1 RPRGTYLP
9 GTIGAKRR
17 LPPARI
23 LRNVGL
29 NSCAGGHERIRCFH
43 HGMSWWRSIN
53 AYCRLLFA
61 RIRKHTSQTRTPS
74 TQTRRTP
81 WKREQ
86 TSAETSDEPTTTSRA
101 FARGDSKG
109 LANLYTEDGMLL
121 PAGTDF
127 ISGKEKIAGFWQA
140 VMDMGIKRA
149 KLEIIET
156 EQHGDTAIEMS
167 RYRLSGAD
175 GELMDEGKYIVVWK

>member
-1 RPRGTYLP
+1 
-9 GTIGAKRR
+9 
-17 LPPARI
+17 
-23 LRNVGL
+23 
-29 NSCAGGHERIRCFH
+29 
-43 HGMSWWRSIN
+43 
-53 AYCRLLFA
+53 
-61 RIRKHTSQTRTPS
+61 
-74 TQTRRTP
+74 
-81 WKREQ
+81 
-86 TSAETSDEPTTTSRA
+86 
-101 FARGDSKG
+101 
-109 LANLYTEDGMLL
+109 MLL

-175 GELMDEGKYIVVWK
+175 GELMDEGKYIVVWKQVDGSWKLHRDIWTSSVPPQG

>member
-1 RPRGTYLP
+1 M
-9 GTIGAKRR
+9 
-17 LPPARI
+17 
-23 LRNVGL
+23 
-29 NSCAGGHERIRCFH
+29 E
-43 HGMSWWRSIN
+43 
-53 AYCRLLFA
+53 
-61 RIRKHTSQTRTPS
+61 TRTDI
-74 TQTRRTP
+74 RRDI
-81 WKREQ
+81 RRADDDFE
-86 TSAETSDEPTTTSRA
+86 AA

-149 KLEIIET
+149 ELEIIET

-175 GELMDEGKYIVVWK
+175 GELMDEGKYIVVWKQVDGSWKLHRDIWTSSVPPQG

>member
-1 RPRGTYLP
+1 M
-9 GTIGAKRR
+9 
-17 LPPARI
+17 
-23 LRNVGL
+23 
-29 NSCAGGHERIRCFH
+29 E
-43 HGMSWWRSIN
+43 
-53 AYCRLLFA
+53 
-61 RIRKHTSQTRTPS
+61 TRTDI
-74 TQTRRTP
+74 RRDI
-81 WKREQ
+81 RRADDDFE
-86 TSAETSDEPTTTSRA
+86 AA

-175 GELMDEGKYIVVWK
+175 GELMDEGKYIVVWKQVDGSWKLHRDIWTSSVPPQG